1 MGRLYSAEWND
12 GMGWW
17 NGIVEWNGILEFNG
31 TPTKCIPVRYT
42 DQVMYVGQVQ
52 TSEALTLSILYSFP
66 CQTRLLM
73 QCKAA
78 RVFCRSW
85 TRSGQP
91 DYSVYSLL
99 YINLHTQCML
109 GRGAAL
115 SMRLLI
121 GLSV

>member
-12 GMGWW
+12 GMERW
-17 NGIVEWNGILEFNG
+17 NGIVEWNGILELNG
-31 TPTKCIPVRYT
+31 TRTKCISVRYT

-52 TSEALTLSILYSFP
+52 TSEALTLYILYSFP

-78 RVFCRSW
+78 RVSCHSW

-91 DYSVYSLL
+91 DYSVRSLL
-99 YINLHTQCML
+99 YNLHTQCML
-109 GRGAAL
+109 GKGAAL
-115 SMRLLI
+115 STRLLI
-121 GLSV
+121 DLSV